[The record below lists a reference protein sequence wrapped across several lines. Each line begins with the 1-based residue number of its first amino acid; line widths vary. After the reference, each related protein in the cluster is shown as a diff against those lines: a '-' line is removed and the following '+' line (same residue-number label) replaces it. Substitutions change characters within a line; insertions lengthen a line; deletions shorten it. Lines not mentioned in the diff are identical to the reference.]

1 MKLNIKY
8 IDTDII
14 LSNDYVFSF
23 EINNKGLYYRL
34 INDFNNISKGEVID
48 DIYLFEDLEE
58 VNMSNNIMLI
68 IDYFNIDFNN
78 KNYLN
83 HLNKLLIENI
93 NEKDIISINQYY
105 NKIRSIILKNTND
118 INVVVDLRDEF
129 NIQNIVKLYKVS
141 INKKET
147 LLEKLMLLIDIEKD
161 FAVNKFIILV
171 SIKQYLTKDELLEL
185 YKYSIYNDIK
195 LMLIDYGQYGVTIE
209 NERKLIID
217 ESLEEFML

>member
-34 INDFNNISKGEVID
+34 INDFNNISRGEVID

-58 VNMSNNIMLI
+58 VNISNNIILI

>member
-147 LLEKLMLLIDIEKD
+147 LLEKIMLLIDIEKD

>member
-58 VNMSNNIMLI
+58 VNISNNIMLI

>member
-129 NIQNIVKLYKVS
+129 NIQNIVKLYKV
-141 INKKET
+141 
-147 LLEKLMLLIDIEKD
+147 
-161 FAVNKFIILV
+161 
-171 SIKQYLTKDELLEL
+171 
-185 YKYSIYNDIK
+185 
-195 LMLIDYGQYGVTIE
+195 
-209 NERKLIID
+209 
-217 ESLEEFML
+217 